1 MKRFS
6 YYFKGKC
13 EKFWKNLRKR
23 LICAGK
29 SVERQVNDV
38 ENGRSVDSM
47 FNLDSNFDAFEPKTF
62 LEFLPLI
69 VRHAVQIL
77 VHLRKKNNSIQR
89 LKGIFPICCVPCIE
103 ELQ

>member
-13 EKFWKNLRKR
+13 EKFWKSLRKR

-77 VHLRKKNNSIQR
+77 VHLRKKKQFDPTVERNFSNMM
-89 LKGIFPICCVPCIE
+89 CTVH
-103 ELQ
+103 